1 MEKKC
6 LSSCYF
12 PHPVK
17 SNVLFVHFMNFIAS
31 LLTKSEIKRK
41 IGRTW
46 SEWLL
51 CMVMFA
57 LGNKY
62 V

>member
-1 MEKKC
+1 M
-6 LSSCYF
+6 L
-12 PHPVK
+12 
-17 SNVLFVHFMNFIAS
+17 VLFVNFIAS